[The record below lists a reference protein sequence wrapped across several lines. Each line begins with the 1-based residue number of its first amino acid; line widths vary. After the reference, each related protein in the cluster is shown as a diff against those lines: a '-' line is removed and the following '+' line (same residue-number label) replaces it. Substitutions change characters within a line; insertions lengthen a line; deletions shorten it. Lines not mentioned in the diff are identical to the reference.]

1 VAIADVFDALTSK
14 RPYKEPFTIEK
25 SLAIVKEGRGTHFDP
40 DVVDA
45 FFDIQ
50 EEILNIKKQY
60 NEDNQKSIELPNMK
74 ALLIQYNLS
83 YANTAVNELYK
94 EDQA

>member
-1 VAIADVFDALTSK
+1 
-14 RPYKEPFTIEK
+14 
-25 SLAIVKEGRGTHFDP
+25 
-40 DVVDA
+40 VVDA

-74 ALLIQYNLS
+74 ALLTQYNLS

>member
-1 VAIADVFDALTSK
+1 VFDALTSK